1 MKYKVKLD
9 YSIDELLTDFGKA
22 TLQDRYLLAGESF
35 QEMVQRVAVA
45 YADNEAHAQRIYDYI
60 SKMWFMPATPI
71 LANGGTNRGL
81 PISCFLNEMQDSL
94 DSIAKTWNEN
104 VYLASSGGGIG
115 THIGN
120 IRSINEEI
128 AGKGHTSGV
137 IPFVKVVD
145 SMTLAISQGC
155 YDDET
160 EILTEKGFIKFV
172 DLKKYNHNLKV
183 AQVTPNAD
191 NFEFVKYTDFIEH
204 KTSEHL
210 YSFKNAEEHT
220 NLLVTGNHRMATQN
234 IKKVNKEKLWR
245 RDLRIVEADKL
256 SCNRDVRFVNA
267 VPKQNGKKYFL
278 TQLER
283 FLIAYQADGSTNP
296 SGTSNGKLS
305 GNKIYSFHFKK
316 QRKIDRLENILNE
329 VGFYY
334 TKSFGNENDTTFCVR
349 VPNEII
355 PTKYLNEWVNISDI
369 TQEWACSF
377 IEELKH
383 WDSSQASENCIKY
396 STVNSKNADLTQIV
410 GIVAGYKTK
419 LIKIKRDIT
428 RQDLYIVSFVK
439 NSRYTSAEKIVP
451 TKKHYDGY
459 VYCVTVPTGLLIV
472 RRNGGV
478 SICGNSLR
486 RGSAAVYMQDTHP
499 EIEEFID
506 IRRPTGD
513 TNRRCLNIHHGVCIS
528 DAFMNAVQEGK
539 PWNLVSPSSGKVVST
554 VNARDLWIKILA
566 SRVETGEPYIL
577 YTDTVNR
584 NLPEVYKAHDFKV
597 KTSNLCAEITLLTG
611 NDQYKKER
619 TAVCCLSSLNLE
631 YFEEWKG
638 DDMFVEDVMNFLDN
652 VLEDFI
658 NRAPDAMERAKY
670 SAMRERSIG
679 IGVMGFHSFLQ
690 SKKTPFESVAAKSW
704 NKAIFKHIREKCDI
718 ANEKLANEKG
728 ACPDALELGIKRRFA
743 NMQAVAPTASISNI
757 CGESSPGI
765 EPYAANV
772 YTQKTLSGSF
782 IVRNKSLKKLL
793 QEKEYDT
800 DKTWSS
806 ITLNEGSVQHLDFLT
821 PEEKDVFKTA
831 MELNQ
836 KWIIEHAADRQ
847 PFIDQG
853 QSVNLFFAS
862 NVEKRVLHDIHF
874 AAWKKG
880 VKSLYYCRSSSIQRA
895 EKSED
900 KFSKE
905 QEKARELAIQT
916 QPEYDECLSCQ

>member
-1 MKYKVKLD
+1 MTIQLNKERESNV
-9 YSIDELLTDFGKA
+9 TDFGLAVLK
-22 TLQDRYLLAGESF
+22 DRYLIGNETSQDLFA
-35 QEMVQRVAVA
+35 RVAKA
-45 YADNEAHAQRIYDYI
+45 YSNNDAHAQRIYDYI

-145 SMTLAISQGC
+145 SMTLAISQG
-155 YDDET
+155 
-160 EILTEKGFIKFV
+160 
-172 DLKKYNHNLKV
+172 
-183 AQVTPNAD
+183 
-191 NFEFVKYTDFIEH
+191 
-204 KTSEHL
+204 
-210 YSFKNAEEHT
+210 
-220 NLLVTGNHRMATQN
+220 
-234 IKKVNKEKLWR
+234 
-245 RDLRIVEADKL
+245 
-256 SCNRDVRFVNA
+256 
-267 VPKQNGKKYFL
+267 
-278 TQLER
+278 
-283 FLIAYQADGSTNP
+283 
-296 SGTSNGKLS
+296 
-305 GNKIYSFHFKK
+305 
-316 QRKIDRLENILNE
+316 
-329 VGFYY
+329 
-334 TKSFGNENDTTFCVR
+334 
-349 VPNEII
+349 
-355 PTKYLNEWVNISDI
+355 
-369 TQEWACSF
+369 
-377 IEELKH
+377 
-383 WDSSQASENCIKY
+383 
-396 STVNSKNADLTQIV
+396 
-410 GIVAGYKTK
+410 
-419 LIKIKRDIT
+419 
-428 RQDLYIVSFVK
+428 
-439 NSRYTSAEKIVP
+439 
-451 TKKHYDGY
+451 
-459 VYCVTVPTGLLIV
+459 
-472 RRNGGV
+472 
-478 SICGNSLR
+478 SLR

-577 YTDTVNR
+577 YTDTVNK

-611 NDQYKKER
+611 NDHENKER

-670 SAMRERSIG
+670 SASQERSVG
-679 IGVMGFHSFLQ
+679 LGVMGFHSFLQ
-690 SKKTPFESVAAKSW
+690 SKNTPIEGVAAKSW
-704 NKAIFKHIREKCDI
+704 NKAIFAHIKTKADEASKKI
-718 ANEKLANEKG
+718 AKEKG
-728 ACPDALELGIKRRFA
+728 ACPDAKSAGLTERFA
-743 NMQAVAPTASISNI
+743 NKIAIAPTASISIIAGN
-757 CGESSPGI
+757 SSPGI
-765 EPYAANV
+765 EPYAANC
-772 YTQKTLSGSF
+772 YTHKTLSGSF
-782 IVRNKSLKKLL
+782 IVRNKYLKKLL
-793 QEKEYDT
+793 QIKASDN

-806 ITLNEGSVQHLDFLT
+806 IALNEGSVQHLECLT
-821 PEEKDVFKTA
+821 PEEKAVFKTA
-831 MELNQ
+831 MEINQ
-836 KWIIEHAADRQ
+836 MWLIDHAADRQ
-847 PFIDQG
+847 KYIC
-853 QSVNLFFAS
+853 QSQSLNVFFAS

-895 EKSED
+895 EKAPGQDTIPTAKPKVQSGKTVD
-900 KFSKE
+900 M
-905 QEKARELAIQT
+905 
-916 QPEYDECLSCQ
+916 YDECLACQ